1 MSGAGA
7 AVANLG
13 ISRKGKATMRRLSA
27 LLSLLLF
34 CCFMLV
40 AQDKTPVQRKD
51 SVTVSAG
58 ISKEQLAL
66 EAQLAAVL
74 SGADQALKAGRAA
87 DAVQQYEAA
96 LALVHKEPLLAEQ
109 EQRVLRKAGNGYIV
123 ANRPSD
129 AVATFQKLADG
140 MSKDCNSET
149 TMISTCADAQR
160 DLGTAKMRAGDLD
173 GGLAS
178 LRQAEA
184 AYVKA
189 EKLSEAAK
197 KSEIHEYTMVQIM
210 DQAQT
215 KLLMAVALFQL
226 GKTADA
232 VAVAEEAIP
241 QLNRVKDD
249 TGILLG
255 TRESATSSL
264 KDAQTVLARLRS
276 AQ

>member
-1 MSGAGA
+1 MY
-7 AVANLG
+7 
-13 ISRKGKATMRRLSA
+13 RLSA
-27 LLSLLLF
+27 LLLLPLF
-34 CCFMLV
+34 CCLMLV
-40 AQDKTPVQRKD
+40 AQDKTPAQRKD

-66 EAQLAAVL
+66 EAQLAVVL

-96 LALVHKEPLLAEQ
+96 LAMVHRERLLAEQ
-109 EQRVLRKAGNGYIV
+109 EQKVLRKAGNGYIG

-129 AVATFQKLADG
+129 AVATFQKLVDA
-140 MSKDCNSET
+140 MSKQCDSEAT
-149 TMISTCADAQR
+149 AASTCASAQQ
-160 DLGTAKMRAGDLD
+160 DLGMAKMHAGDFA
-173 GGLAS
+173 GGLAF

-184 AYVKA
+184 TYVKA
-189 EKLSEAAK
+189 EKLSEAEKA
-197 KSEIHEYTMVQIM
+197 SEFHEYTMIQIM
-210 DQAQT
+210 NQAKT

-232 VAVAEEAIP
+232 VGTTEEAIP

-249 TGILLG
+249 TGVNPGI
-255 TRESATSSL
+255 RESATSSL
-264 KDAQTVLARLRS
+264 KDAQTVLERLRS

>member
-1 MSGAGA
+1 
-7 AVANLG
+7 VLVVN
-13 ISRKGKATMRRLSA
+13 RKSKPFIGRLSA

-74 SGADQALKAGRAA
+74 YLADQALKAGRAA

-96 LALVHKEPLLAEQ
+96 LAMVHREPLLAEQ
-109 EQRVLRKAGNGYIV
+109 EQKVLRKAGNGYIG

-129 AVATFQKLADG
+129 AVATFQKLVGA
-140 MSKDCNSET
+140 MSKQCDSET
-149 TMISTCADAQR
+149 TAVSTCASAQQ
-160 DLGTAKMRAGDLD
+160 DLGMAKMHAGDFG

-184 AYVKA
+184 TYVKA
-189 EKLSEAAK
+189 EKLSKAEKA
-197 KSEIHEYTMVQIM
+197 SEFHEYTMIQIM
-210 DQAQT
+210 NQAKT
-215 KLLMAVALFQL
+215 KLLTAVALFQP
-226 GKTADA
+226 GKTAEGVPA
-232 VAVAEEAIP
+232 MEEAIP

-249 TGILLG
+249 TGISPG
-255 TRESATSSL
+255 IRESATSSL
-264 KDAQTVLARLRS
+264 KDAQTVLERLRL

>member
-1 MSGAGA
+1 
-7 AVANLG
+7 
-13 ISRKGKATMRRLSA
+13 MRGLSA

-66 EAQLAAVL
+66 EARLAAVL
-74 SGADQALKAGRAA
+74 SGADQALKAGRTA
-87 DAVQQYEAA
+87 DAIQQYEAA
-96 LALVHKEPLLAEQ
+96 LAMVHKEPLLAEQ
-109 EQRVLRKAGNGYIV
+109 EHKVLRKAGNGYIE

-129 AVATFQKLADG
+129 AVATFQKLVDA
-140 MSKDCNSET
+140 MSKQCDSEI
-149 TMISTCADAQR
+149 TMVSTCASAQQ
-160 DLGTAKMRAGDLD
+160 DLGMAKMRAGDFD

-184 AYVKA
+184 TYVKA
-189 EKLSEAAK
+189 EKLSEAEK
-197 KSEIHEYTMVQIM
+197 ESEFHEYTMIQIM
-210 DQAQT
+210 NQAKT
-215 KLLMAVALFQL
+215 KLLIAVALFQL
-226 GKTADA
+226 GKTGDA
-232 VAVAEEAIP
+232 VSTTEEAIP

-249 TGILLG
+249 TGINPG
-255 TRESATSSL
+255 IRESATSSL